1 MLKILAMRRDA
12 GHAVEPPTGVG
23 GRLQSARDPR
33 EAQFMKGFLFER
45 LRLPAQGKDDSG
57 AQRFSVIWLSD
68 YQL

>member
-1 MLKILAMRRDA
+1 MLWNHQRVWEAAYNQPVILVRR
-12 GHAVEPPTGVG
+12 
-23 GRLQSARDPR
+23 
-33 EAQFMKGFLFER
+33 QFMTGFLFER